1 MENDT
6 REVDTI
12 TFGIYSSDEIKSMA
26 VCKVDNPKL
35 CSNDKN
41 SGYGTVYDPRMG
53 TLENTQLCP
62 TCGLGVWECVG
73 HFAYIYL
80 NECVIHPLYYKQV
93 VSFLKCFCIKC
104 YKLMITEEQV
114 VLNNLNRIKGVKRFN
129 KILER
134 LEKIDICT
142 HCFHPQPHIKHT
154 IADNTIS
161 MIYKDKDKGKIS
173 ITLQVDEI
181 KKIFDNISNSDV
193 VLLGFDPNLMKPS
206 NLILT
211 VFPVIPTAARPYVIA
226 EGNMC
231 DDDLTIQLVEI
242 IKANNHLEQTDG
254 VPISDTKKQKYLQ
267 SLKFRIS
274 TFYNNS
280 CLAPETPVLMWDGNT
295 KRADEIE
302 WGDELVGDD
311 GEKRIVQS
319 VCSGEDDMYEIT
331 SPKSATYVVN
341 SNHYLTLKYSGNKNI
356 IYKKPKKNFLGAYKI
371 VWFDNINQ
379 KVHTKQVS
387 ITKKRTKYEAL
398 NIIKDFRT
406 NLNTE
411 DIFDIQVKDYLKLSK
426 STKSRMTDCKL
437 NVSVNWKHVET
448 LIEPYILGLWLG
460 DGNSNCRGFTT
471 EDPEI
476 LQTWKNWASKNQ
488 AKIVLYPYKISDK
501 KKYQYNYTYHDYQI
515 YDHEI
520 YRPDINYGI
529 KSIYNIK
536 HSPLKEILSKYDLY
550 LNKHIP
556 DDFLYNDEKSRLEL
570 LAGII
575 DTDGHVYNNGKC
587 IEITQSNTRKKFIEQ
602 VCYLAKSLGFYASIN
617 SKNLEK
623 DGTTYIGFRVYIS
636 GNISK
641 IPTKLPRKKCVNTF
655 NDCLSS
661 VIKVKHVGRG
671 KYNGFTVDKNHRFLL
686 GDFTLSHNS
695 GKADILA

>member
-12 TFGIYSSDEIKSMA
+12 TFGIYSSEEIKSMA

-53 TLENTQLCP
+53 TLENTQICP
-62 TCGLGVWECVG
+62 TCSLGVWECVG
-73 HFAYIYL
+73 HFGYIDL
-80 NECVIHPLYYKQV
+80 NESVIHPLYYKQV

-254 VPISDTKKQKYLQ
+254 IPISDTKKQKYLQ

-311 GEKRIVQS
+311 GEKRTVQS

-331 SPKSATYVVN
+331 QEKGDTYIVN
-341 SNHYLTLKYSGNKNI
+341 KEHYLTVKYTKHKKISWIKPSQSYKNGSWI
-356 IYKKPKKNFLGAYKI
+356 IY
-371 VWFDNINQ
+371 WFNG
-379 KVHTKQVS
+379 
-387 ITKKRTKYEAL
+387 
-398 NIIKDFRT
+398 
-406 NLNTE
+406 NTE
-411 DIFDIQVKDYLKLSK
+411 KSRYFQPKNNISEDDALKNVQNFADSINDDNIFDIKLKDYIKLPK
-426 STKSRMTDCKL
+426 RTQKNLFGFKL
-437 NVSVNWKHVET
+437 NNYIKWDKQEC
-448 LIEPYILGLWLG
+448 LLDPYILGMWLG
-460 DGNSNCRGFTT
+460 DGNKSGSGFTSADI
-471 EDPEI
+471 E
-476 LQTWKNWASKNQ
+476 LVNYWKKWAINNECE
-488 AKIVLYPYKISDK
+488 IVLYRK
-501 KKYQYNYTYHDYQI
+501 KLKKGDCNFCEN
-515 YDHEI
+515 EI
-520 YRPDINYGI
+520 RYRPDICYGVRSVFN
-529 KSIYNIK
+529 KDNK
-536 HSPLKEILSKYDLY
+536 THLNPLKNLLRKYNLFN
-550 LNKHIP
+550 NKHIP
-556 DDFLYNDEKSRLEL
+556 DIYLYNTKEIRLKV
-570 LAGII
+570 LAGLI
-575 DTDGHVYNNGKC
+575 DTDGWKQKNNFMISQSDKHKDLLYQIQYLASSLGYHTSVTQQTTKWKAQN
-587 IEITQSNTRKKFIEQ
+587 EIKFGKKFI
-602 VCYLAKSLGFYASIN
+602 LK
-617 SKNLEK
+617 
-623 DGTTYIGFRVYIS
+623 IS
-636 GNISK
+636 GLNLNE
-641 IPTKLPRKKCVNTF
+641 IPILLERKKCNNVKDPTYF
-655 NDCLSS
+655 S
-661 VIKVKHVGRG
+661 IKIKHIGKG

-686 GDFTLSHNS
+686 ADFTVTHNS